1 MYGVAIQAGT
11 AREAVEQIAQ
21 AEAAGVQAAWATM
34 GGAGGVDMIPVYA
47 AAAVRTERILLG
59 TAIVHTWP
67 RHPIVLAQE
76 AMAIEQL
83 APGRFRLGIG
93 PTSAALTQR
102 MYGLDYR
109 KPLTN
114 LREYLTTVRQLL
126 HEGSVDFEGEHVTVR
141 GQLRTPASIPVMA
154 SALRPRS
161 NELCGELSD
170 GAISWMS
177 PLRYLVDVALPAMA
191 RGAEGASRPTPPL
204 VAHVPVAVT
213 EDRAAARAL
222 ARTQLA
228 MYARV
233 PNYQGMFAAA
243 GYDVAEGYPDALLD
257 DLVVSGSEAE
267 VAAGLHRWRDALGGP
282 TAGAEVLAHPLLDP
296 ADREGS
302 ITRAFAA
309 VGLAARG

>member
-1 MYGVAIQAGT
+1 MFGVAIQAT
-11 AREAVEQIAQ
+11 SALEAVEQIAQ
-21 AEAAGVQAAWATM
+21 AEAAGADAAWATM

-47 AAAVRTERILLG
+47 AAAMRTDRIRLG

-93 PTSAALTQR
+93 PTSAVLTTR
-102 MYGLDYR
+102 MYGLEYR
-109 KPLTN
+109 KPLTQ
-114 LREYLTTVRQLL
+114 LREYLLSVRQLL
-126 HEGSVDFEGEHVTVR
+126 HEGSVDFEGEVVTVR
-141 GQLRTPASIPVMA
+141 GQLRTPAPVPVMA
-154 SALRPRS
+154 SALRPKS
-161 NELCGELSD
+161 YALCGELAD

-177 PLRYLVDVALPAMA
+177 PLRYLTDVALPSMA
-191 RGAEGASRPTPPL
+191 RGAEGASRPVPPL

-213 EDRAAARAL
+213 TDRDAARAL

-243 GYDVAEGYPDALLD
+243 GYDVTAGYSDALLD
-257 DLVVSGSEAE
+257 DLVVSGTESE
-267 VAAGLHRWRDALGGP
+267 VASGLRRWRDAGI
-282 TAGAEVLAHPLLDP
+282 AEVLAHPLLDP

-302 ITRAFAA
+302 IARALAA
-309 VGLAARG
+309 VGRAARG

>member
-11 AREAVEQIAQ
+11 AREAVTQIEQ
-21 AEAAGVQAAWATM
+21 AEAAGIDAAWATM

-47 AAAVRTERILLG
+47 AAAMRTATIRMG

-93 PTSAALTQR
+93 PTSAVLTQR
-102 MYGLDYR
+102 MYGLKYR

-114 LREYLTTVRQLL
+114 LREYLLTVRQLL

-141 GQLRTPASIPVMA
+141 GQLRTSAPVPVMA

-161 NELCGELSD
+161 YELCGELSD

-177 PLRYLVDVALPAMA
+177 PLKYLAEVALPALR
-191 RGAEGASRPTPPL
+191 RGAERASREEPPL
-204 VAHVPVAVT
+204 VAHVPVAVSA
-213 EDRAAARAL
+213 DRAAARAL

-243 GYDVAEGYPDALLD
+243 GYDVGDGYSDALLD
-257 DLVVSGSEAE
+257 DLVVSGTEEE
-267 VAAGLHRWRDALGGP
+267 VAVGLHRWRDAGMS
-282 TAGAEVLAHPLLDP
+282 EVLAHPLLDP

-302 ITRAFAA
+302 MAGAFAA
-309 VGLAARG
+309 VGRAARG

>member
-1 MYGVAIQAGT
+1 MYGVAIQAAT
-11 AREAVEQIAQ
+11 AREAVAQIAQ

-47 AAAVRTERILLG
+47 AAAVQTERILLG

-93 PTSAALTQR
+93 PTSAVLTRR

-114 LREYLTTVRQLL
+114 LREYLVSIRALL
-126 HEGSVDFEGEHVTVR
+126 HEGSVDFEGEHVIVR
-141 GQLRTPASIPVMA
+141 GQLRTPAPVPVMA
-154 SALRPRS
+154 SALRPKS
-161 NELCGELSD
+161 YELCGELSD
-170 GAISWMS
+170 GAISWMN
-177 PLRYLVDVALPAMA
+177 PLRYLVEVALPALE
-191 RGAEGASRPTPPL
+191 RGAERASRPAPPL
-204 VAHVPVAVT
+204 VAHVPIAVT
-213 EDRAAARAL
+213 EDRATARAL

-243 GYDVAEGYPDALLD
+243 GYEVTEGYTDALLD
-257 DLVVSGSEAE
+257 DLVVSGTAEE
-267 VAAGLHRWRDALGGP
+267 VAAGLRRWRA
-282 TAGAEVLAHPLLDP
+282 AGMSEVLAHPLLDP
-296 ADREGS
+296 ADRAGS
-302 ITRAFAA
+302 IARAFAA

>member
-11 AREAVEQIAQ
+11 AREAVAQIEQ
-21 AEAAGVQAAWATM
+21 AEAAGIDAAWATM
-34 GGAGGVDMIPVYA
+34 GGAGGIDMIPVYA
-47 AAAVRTERILLG
+47 AAVMRTSTIRTG

-93 PTSAALTQR
+93 PTSAVLAQR

-114 LREYLTTVRQLL
+114 LREYLVTIRQLL
-126 HEGSVDFEGEHVTVR
+126 HEGSVDFQGEHVSIR
-141 GQLRTPASIPVMA
+141 GTLRTPAPIPVMA

-161 NELCGELSD
+161 YELCGEVSD
-170 GAISWMS
+170 GAISWMN
-177 PLRYLVDVALPAMA
+177 PLRYLVDTALPAMR
-191 RGAEGASRPTPPL
+191 RGAERASRATPPL

-213 EDRAAARAL
+213 TDRAAARAL

-243 GYDVAEGYPDALLD
+243 GYEVAEGYSDALLD
-257 DLVVSGSEAE
+257 DLVVSGTEAE
-267 VAAGLHRWRDALGGP
+267 VAAGLRRWHA
-282 TAGAEVLAHPLLDP
+282 AGCDEVLAHPLLDP
-296 ADREGS
+296 EDREGS
-302 ITRAFAA
+302 IARAFAS
-309 VGLAARG
+309 VGQAGRG

>member
-1 MYGVAIQAGT
+1 MYGVAIQAGN

-21 AEAAGVQAAWATM
+21 AEAAGIDSAWATM

-47 AAAVRTERILLG
+47 AAAMRTEGILLG

-93 PTSAALTQR
+93 PTSAVLARR
-102 MYGLDYR
+102 MYGLEYR

-114 LREYLTTVRQLL
+114 LREYLLTVRTLL
-126 HEGSVDFEGEHVTVR
+126 HQGSVVFEGEHVTVR
-141 GQLRTPASIPVMA
+141 GQLRTPAPVPVMA

-161 NELCGELSD
+161 YELCGELAD

-177 PLRYLVDVALPAMA
+177 PQRYLVEVALPALQ
-191 RGAEGASRPTPPL
+191 RGAERASRPAPPL

-213 EDRAAARAL
+213 ADREAVRAL

-228 MYARV
+228 TYARV
-233 PNYQGMFAAA
+233 PNYQGMFNAA
-243 GYDVAEGYPDALLD
+243 GYDVGEGYSDPLLD
-257 DLVVSGSEAE
+257 DLVVSGTESE
-267 VAAGLHRWRDALGGP
+267 VAAGLRRWRA
-282 TAGAEVLAHPLLDP
+282 AGIAEVLAHPLLEP

-302 ITRAFAA
+302 IARAFAA